1 MSEDQ
6 FIQTGQQ
13 DDEFLRSIPRLSIS
27 QYIWDRVTN
36 HDQESIA
43 EVNKQQLHSKKL
55 AIVELDPLKMKLINF
70 SNDFYL
76 TNREKSRRTI
86 Q

>member
-43 EVNKQQLHSKKL
+43 EVNKQQL